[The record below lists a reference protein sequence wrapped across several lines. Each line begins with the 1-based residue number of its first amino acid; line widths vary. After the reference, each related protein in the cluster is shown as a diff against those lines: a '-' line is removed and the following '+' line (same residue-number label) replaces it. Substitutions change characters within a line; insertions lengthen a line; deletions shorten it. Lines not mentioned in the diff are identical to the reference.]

1 MDAALLLG
9 EAFAAGGMVSPPPPR
24 HRALQFSQPPDIGS
38 GGFFFATRR
47 LNCIVAG
54 DRPRRMKLATLSV
67 HAGAPEGPN
76 APITT
81 PIVQSTTFR
90 FESAEAVQRY
100 ARGESGLYMYSRDEN
115 PTVRAA
121 EAALAAL
128 EGADSCV
135 LFGSGMGAMT
145 AAVMALVSG
154 GEEVVAAT
162 ALYGGTYKLLR
173 DVLSRFGV
181 KTRMAE
187 PEALVDACARGGAKL
202 CLFESPTNPTLRV
215 LDVAAVARSAKSAG
229 AVSLIDSTFAPALVQ
244 RPLALGVDLVMHS
257 ATKFLNGHS
266 DHLCGVIAG
275 RRDLVDK
282 VRSVASR
289 LGAALD
295 AQVAY
300 DLLRG
305 LKTFAVRIDRQCAS
319 ALSVARWL
327 ESQGSV
333 KRVWY
338 PGLPSHPDHDLA
350 RRQMN
355 GFGGMVTFSVG
366 TKERAFRFWD
376 RLKLIARAAS
386 LGGPETLTSLPILFS
401 HTGYSAEELRRAGVD
416 EGMVRM
422 SVGLEDPDDLIAD
435 LRQAME

>member
-1 MDAALLLG
+1 MA
-9 EAFAAGGMVSPPPPR
+9 
-24 HRALQFSQPPDIGS
+24 S
-38 GGFFFATRR
+38 GGFFFSGVPG
-47 LNCIVAG
+47 LNAGVAG

-100 ARGESGLYMYSRDEN
+100 ARGEGGLYMYSRDEN

-121 EAALAAL
+121 EDAVAAL

-145 AAVMALVSG
+145 AALMALVSG
-154 GEEVVAAT
+154 GDEVVAAT

-181 KTRMAE
+181 RARMAE
-187 PEALVDACARGGAKL
+187 PEALVEACRRGGARL

-215 LDVAAVARSAKSAG
+215 VDIEAVARTARVGG
-229 AVSLIDSTFAPALVQ
+229 AISLIDSTFAPPLVQ

-295 AQVAY
+295 AEMVIRGRDGERVVDMAEFQQGPFTTAVGVGEMLVEVSIPLREHAGSAY
-300 DLLRG
+300 EKVERRAGDWAIAAAAAMVQLDGPDVGDAGISLTAVGAHAPRLTWAEDALRG
-305 LKTFAVRIDRQCAS
+305 RPPSEEAFAEAARRAS
-319 ALSVARWL
+319 QDCDPIADQRGPADY
-327 ESQGSV
+327 
-333 KRVWY
+333 KR
-338 PGLPSHPDHDLA
+338 HLA
-350 RRQMN
+350 REL
-355 GFGGMVTFSVG
+355 TH
-366 TKERAFRFWD
+366 RA
-376 RLKLIARAAS
+376 
-386 LGGPETLTSLPILFS
+386 
-401 HTGYSAEELRRAGVD
+401 LRRAAERALAEEV
-416 EGMVRM
+416 
-422 SVGLEDPDDLIAD
+422 
-435 LRQAME
+435 